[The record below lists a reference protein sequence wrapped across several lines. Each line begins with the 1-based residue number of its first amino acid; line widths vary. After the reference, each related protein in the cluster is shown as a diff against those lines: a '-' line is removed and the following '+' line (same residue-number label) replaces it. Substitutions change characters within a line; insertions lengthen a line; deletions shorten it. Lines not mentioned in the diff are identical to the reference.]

1 MAEYKF
7 NGQDNLN
14 WLQSFN
20 MGGRVPAIAKRIFAT
35 YADAL
40 EFANDGSSNGT
51 ACQGLILSVFNDKDA
66 KKNGVYQI
74 AKIACAA
81 GANDAELDKLG

>member
-20 MGGRVPAIAKRIFAT
+20 MGGRVPAIAKRI
-35 YADAL
+35 YKKKNDAL
-40 EFANDGSSNGT
+40 
-51 ACQGLILSVFNDKDA
+51 
-66 KKNGVYQI
+66 
-74 AKIACAA
+74 
-81 GANDAELDKLG
+81 